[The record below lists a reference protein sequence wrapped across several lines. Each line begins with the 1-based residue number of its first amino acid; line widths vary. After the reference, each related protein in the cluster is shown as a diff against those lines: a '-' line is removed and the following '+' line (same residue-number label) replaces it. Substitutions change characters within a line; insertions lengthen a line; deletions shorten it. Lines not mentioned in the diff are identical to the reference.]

1 MSLYLVSCEFSS
13 GSKGY
18 PGFKEQLEVLGAV
31 QILSHTWVV
40 KHHQGKARK
49 LTDFLHPYLEN
60 RDRLLVQE
68 VTREAIGIN
77 LLIDDSRLIDLLGI
91 ARE

>member
-31 QILSHTWVV
+31 QILSHTWLV
-40 KHHQGKARK
+40 KHHQGKAKK
-49 LTDFLHPYLEN
+49 LADFLHPFLEN
-60 RDRLLVQE
+60 GDRWLVQE
-68 VTREAIGIN
+68 VTKEAIGTN
-77 LLIDDSRLIDLLGI
+77 LLIDDSKLLDLLGS
-91 ARE
+91 ATG